1 MSKKRSRIL
10 SLMLSMVMSVLLL
23 SGVGVQAVENPF
35 TDVSSDTYY
44 YDAVLW
50 AVEKNVT
57 AGTTPTTFSP
67 DSTCTRAQTVTFL
80 WRAMGEPKPTSD
92 KNPFIDVKPTD
103 YYYNA
108 VLWAVEKDI
117 TMGTSATTFSPSD
130 TVSRGQVVTFL
141 WRAAGRP
148 DPTTGENSFTDIS
161 PSEYYYGAV
170 LWAVDKGVTNGTA
183 PNTFAP
189 ASGCTRGQI
198 VTFLHRYFTV
208 ATSDL
213 KIILHP
219 TSATVGRNTP
229 LTSLSVTI
237 AGGEAPYDYVLERWF
252 DSTGEWMI
260 VEEGIQQTAKTWT
273 SQKTRLK
280 ADGDYRFRINV
291 IDATGTK
298 VTSNEAIITVAG
310 DLKIVSHP
318 TSATVGL
325 NANLSS
331 LTVSISGGKAP
342 YHYQTERFYDSMGWK
357 VVGEQWDVN
366 ETTWCNNLKA
376 SGFQA
381 GTERYR
387 INVIDATGTKVTS
400 DEATITVVS
409 DLKIILHPTSAT
421 VGKNTPLTSLSVTI
435 AGGKTP
441 YDYVLERWFDST
453 GEWMIVEEGIQQT
466 AKTWT
471 SQKTRLKAD
480 GDYRFRIN
488 VIDATGTKVTSN
500 EAIITVAGDLKIVSH
515 PTSATVGLNANLSS
529 LTVSISGGK
538 APYHYQTERFY
549 DSMGWKVV
557 GEQWDVNETTWC
569 NNLKASGFQTG
580 TERYRINVIDATG
593 IKVTSDEATITVQ
606 N

>member
-23 SGVGVQAVENPF
+23 SSVGVQAVENPF

-161 PSEYYYGAV
+161 PSEYYYVAV

-208 ATSDL
+208 ATSDLKIVSHPTSATVGRNNPLTSLSVTIAGGEAPYDYVLERWFDSTGEWMIVEEGLQQTAKTWTSQKTRLNADGDYRFRINVIDATGTKVTSDEATITVASDL

-260 VEEGIQQTAKTWT
+260 VEEGIQQTAKIWT

-342 YHYQTERFYDSMGWK
+342 YHYQTERFYDSMGWT

-376 SGFQA
+376 SGFKA
-381 GTERYR
+381 GTERY
-387 INVIDATGTKVTS
+387 
-400 DEATITVVS
+400 
-409 DLKIILHPTSAT
+409 
-421 VGKNTPLTSLSVTI
+421 
-435 AGGKTP
+435 
-441 YDYVLERWFDST
+441 
-453 GEWMIVEEGIQQT
+453 
-466 AKTWT
+466 
-471 SQKTRLKAD
+471 
-480 GDYRFRIN
+480 RIN

-500 EAIITVAGDLKIVSH
+500 EAIITVQK
-515 PTSATVGLNANLSS
+515 
-529 LTVSISGGK
+529 
-538 APYHYQTERFY
+538 
-549 DSMGWKVV
+549 
-557 GEQWDVNETTWC
+557 
-569 NNLKASGFQTG
+569 
-580 TERYRINVIDATG
+580 
-593 IKVTSDEATITVQ
+593 
-606 N
+606 

>member
-342 YHYQTERFYDSMGWK
+342 YHYQTERFYDSMGWT
-357 VVGEQWDVN
+357 VIGEQWDVN

-376 SGFQA
+376 SGFKA

-400 DEATITVVS
+400 DEAIITVVS
-409 DLKIILHPTSAT
+409 
-421 VGKNTPLTSLSVTI
+421 
-435 AGGKTP
+435 
-441 YDYVLERWFDST
+441 
-453 GEWMIVEEGIQQT
+453 
-466 AKTWT
+466 
-471 SQKTRLKAD
+471 
-480 GDYRFRIN
+480 
-488 VIDATGTKVTSN
+488 
-500 EAIITVAGDLKIVSH
+500 DLKIVSH

-580 TERYRINVIDATG
+580 TERYRINVFDATG
-593 IKVTSDEATITVQ
+593 TKVTSDEATITVQ